1 VRCPE
6 CLTLLCQEG
15 RPLVTF
21 GEVDGSSLTVH
32 TNIIECS
39 NCDVIVKSSRK
50 FVMLPPEGGRR
61 VYSTEG

>member
-1 VRCPE
+1 MRCPE
-6 CLTLLCQEG
+6 CLTVLRDEG

-21 GEVDGSSLTVH
+21 GEADGLSITVH

-39 NCDVIVKSSRK
+39 NCDVIVKSARR
-50 FVMLPPEGGRR
+50 FTMLPPEDGRR